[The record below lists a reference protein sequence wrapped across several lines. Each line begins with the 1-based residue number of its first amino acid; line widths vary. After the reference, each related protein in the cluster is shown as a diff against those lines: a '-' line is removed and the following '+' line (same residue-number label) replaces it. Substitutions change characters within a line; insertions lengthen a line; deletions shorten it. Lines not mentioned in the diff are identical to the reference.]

1 MGLVHPMSSKA
12 ASDSRSLVVDM
23 VSDVCRVEGFSVE
36 KNVQANSEEPL
47 FVDIVASRRARRK
60 TQKVAFECFEGDRE
74 VNGREVER
82 FVNRLRNLGLK
93 SGVYVSPK
101 GFTGDA
107 EFIARKLGIEL
118 WDLAKLR
125 EHLGRIK
132 PPEGTRVPGTLP
144 VHRGVSS
151 QIFSSH
157 LANGKILRM
166 AALPK
171 LEFRPYYF
179 ARFEAKSGKK
189 KSGMGVLVLDGVDGR
204 VCDAGTLEGHLS
216 DLPSTGLFVE
226 CLEVEPVVG
235 SMPSFPPE
243 LQMKD
248 SVTIAPA
255 GVSYEKVKAIVDETL
270 RKEAGFDPESFK
282 VSGVSLLHVP
292 IVTVEMAAGQKS
304 YRKILQAATAKMIW
318 DDTWTCSFC
327 KQPSK
332 ALCEFCGGTICDEH
346 IRICSSCQKHVCTSC
361 AKTKGLLSKQ
371 PLCPECKKS

>member
-1 MGLVHPMSSKA
+1 
-12 ASDSRSLVVDM
+12 M
-23 VSDVCRVEGFSVE
+23 VCDVCRVEGFSVE
-36 KNVQANSEEPL
+36 KNVQAHNEEPL

-60 TQKVAFECFEGDRE
+60 TQKVAFECFEGDRQ
-74 VNGREVER
+74 VTGREVES
-82 FVNRLRNLGLK
+82 FVSRLRNLGLK

-125 EHLGRIK
+125 EHLDRIN

-144 VHRGVSS
+144 VHRGVPS

-179 ARFEAKSGKK
+179 ARFEVKSGRKK
-189 KSGMGVLVLDGVDGR
+189 LGMGVLVLDGVDGR
-204 VCDAGTLEGHLS
+204 VCDAGMLEGHLRH
-216 DLPSTGLFVE
+216 LPSTGLFVE
-226 CLEVEPVVG
+226 CLELEPLVG

-243 LQMKD
+243 LQMKN

-255 GVSYEKVKAIVDETL
+255 GVSSDKVEAIVDETL
-270 RKEAGFDPESFK
+270 RKEAGLNSEDFK

-292 IVTVEMAAGQKS
+292 IVTVEMVAGQRS

-327 KQPSK
+327 KERSK
-332 ALCEFCGGTICDEH
+332 AVCEFCGGTTCDEH
-346 IRICSSCQKHVCTSC
+346 TRLCSSCQRHVCSSC
-361 AKTKGLLSKQ
+361 AKTKGIVSKQ
-371 PLCPECKKS
+371 LLCPECKKS